1 MEKEA
6 IKVVVVGAVIL
17 KENNKY
23 LLVQEKQP
31 KAYKLWNLPAGR
43 IDVGETIEEGAIRE
57 AKEETGYEV
66 KLKDRVGIYHE
77 NGDNAVKHVFT
88 ADIIGGELDIPEDEM
103 FDAKWYSLEEIKSL
117 EGELR
122 APWILKSI
130 LDSEKLRKNK

>member
-1 MEKEA
+1 MEKEV

-23 LLVQEKQP
+23 LLVQEKNP
-31 KAYKLWNLPAGR
+31 VAYKLWNLPAGR

-66 KLKDRVGIYHE
+66 KLKNKVGIYHE
-77 NGDNAVKHVFT
+77 NGDKAVKHVFT
-88 ADIIGGELDIPEDEM
+88 ADIIGGKLEIPEDEM

-117 EGELR
+117 GEKLR
-122 APWILKSI
+122 APWILESL
-130 LDSEKLRKNK
+130 LDSEKLREIK